1 MVLKKSADSTNFSS
15 VNFSFTAT
23 LTIFG
28 FERSLGYFK
37 SLPKIIY
44 PYKDKDNNQIFTT
57 VPDIFRRVQLDRFF
71 KNRNTLL
78 DTFLNDGET
87 PESVAHD
94 YYGNTN
100 YHWVVLLA
108 NDIVDVKREWPM
120 STENVIRYVKDKYG
134 ENNSLDVHHYV
145 IKDTETIVD
154 WDAAKVA
161 SGDYQ
166 AVTNLQYEED
176 INDKKRQ
183 IFLLDKRYLK
193 DIIQQYKKLVK

>member
-1 MVLKKSADSTNFSS
+1 M
-15 VNFSFTAT
+15 
-23 LTIFG
+23 
-28 FERSLGYFK
+28 YFK
-37 SLPKIIY
+37 TLPKLIY
-44 PYKDKDNNQIFTT
+44 SYKDKDKNQIFTT

-71 KNRNTLL
+71 KNRNTLV
-78 DTFLNDGET
+78 DTYLNDGET
-87 PESVAHD
+87 PESVAHA
-94 YYGNTN
+94 YYGNSN

-108 NDIVDVKREWPM
+108 NDIVDVKREWPL
-120 STENVIRYVKDKYG
+120 STENVIRYAKDKYG
-134 ENNSLDVHHYV
+134 EINISDIHHYV

-176 INDKKRQ
+176 VNDNKRQ
-183 IFLLDKRYLK
+183 IFLLDKRFLS